1 MFTQDSD
8 LKKHMP
14 NHFKCEECSIPFEDL
29 RSLNRHKKTYHSEI
43 ECEFCNVK
51 CTDKATYDMHMK
63 EHLNCNI
70 CDKVFD
76 KMYKLSSHLK
86 THK

>member
-1 MFTQDSD
+1 MS
-8 LKKHMP
+8 

-43 ECEFCNVK
+43 VCEFCNVK

-76 KMYKLSSHLK
+76 KMFKLSRHLK